1 MEAVH
6 TDIDLTTFENT
17 RVKEAKRLIDSVKRG
32 KLPPYSKDYIYY
44 PNKPDISNCGVIG
57 GIEPRELW
65 LVCLSL
71 GIKEYPVD
79 PTGYINLEEFVCKC
93 DEKCWGPDTTSKAL
107 PTSMKENGQL
117 LPIIIR
123 YEDGKFAE
131 YAELGNQRILV
142 ALALGWKKISAY
154 VYSKGHMDID
164 GKRIGMEESNEIFE
178 GEPEIQSFIETLWKE
193 YKEKT

>member
-17 RVKEAKRLIDSVKRG
+17 RVKEAKLHIDFVKRG
-32 KLPPYSKDYIYY
+32 VLPPYSKDLLLSKYDNQYHCQTIEG
-44 PNKPDISNCGVIG
+44 N
-57 GIEPRELW
+57 EPREWW

-79 PTGYINLEEFVCKC
+79 PIGYINLEEFVCKC

-154 VYSKGHMDID
+154 VCSKGHMDID
-164 GKRIGMEESNEIFE
+164 GKRIGMEESIEMFK
-178 GEPEIQSFIETLWKE
+178 GEAEAKHFVETFWKE
-193 YKEKT
+193 HKEKT